1 MERELGT
8 PRLRWIFAAW
18 FVVGALSTSQSALQR
33 SLNGAPVLRSN
44 FLVMWLISL
53 ALWALLT
60 PLMWRL
66 SNKVRLEDGYRRFI
80 AVHLIAASIFTMGE
94 AALDS
99 FYLLEYLG
107 MMPRPWGRMV
117 LDMSLINIV
126 SYGAVIAAEH
136 IHRYQK
142 RSAKEAARAA
152 QLESDLRQARI
163 EVLEAQLRPHF
174 LFNALNTIASLVRAR
189 QDQAAVAAVAALGDV
204 LRASLRATAP
214 EVTLKEE
221 LALAERYL
229 DLERARFGDA
239 VKFSVEADA
248 GTSTAQVPSLLLQ
261 PLVENALKHGRG
273 HDGGADVSIRAQKSG
288 DELRIEVSDH
298 GSGPVEGASDG
309 IGLSNTRARLKQ
321 LYGER
326 GRLHLRKAGNGGG
339 AVAEVVLPL
348 REAAAL
354 G

>member
-1 MERELGT
+1 VERELGI

-33 SLNGAPVLRSN
+33 SLSGLPMRSN
-44 FLVMWLISL
+44 FLAIWSISL
-53 ALWALLT
+53 AIWALLT
-60 PLMWRL
+60 PLMWRM
-66 SNKVRLEDGYRRFI
+66 SNVVRLEDGVPRFVT
-80 AVHLIAASIFTMGE
+80 VHLSAAFVFTLGE

-99 FYLLEYLG
+99 FFLLDYLG
-107 MMPRPWGRMV
+107 LPRRSWTRMV
-117 LDMSLINIV
+117 LDMSLINTV

-136 IHRYQK
+136 IDRYQK
-142 RSAKEAARAA
+142 RSAAEAARAA

-174 LFNALNTIASLVRAR
+174 LFNALNTISSLVRAR
-189 QDQAAVAAVAALGDV
+189 QDQAAIGAVAALGDV
-204 LRASLRATAP
+204 LRGSLRQTAP
-214 EVTLKEE
+214 EVTLREE
-221 LALAERYL
+221 LKLAERYL

-239 VKFSVEADA
+239 LKFSVEADA
-248 GTSTAQVPSLLLQ
+248 GTDTAQVPSLLLQ

-273 HDGGADVSIRAQKSG
+273 HDGGADVQIRALREG
-288 DELRIEVSDH
+288 DQLRIEVSDH

-326 GRLHLRKAGNGGG
+326 GRLYLRRAGNGGG
-339 AVAEVVLPL
+339 AIAEVVLPL
-348 REAAAL
+348 RGAAAL